1 MQCFYRKRTSMLRSV
16 PLYNPVQC
24 AGKLHA
30 CTGAAGITFKMGPA
44 YSFTEKESHS
54 VPTGKSRRKNSG
66 ICRWSSGFY
75 QKRAWNRCQ
84 EYYLLCGTIAWT
96 VSFFYRGPLLCP
108 ANYHLT
114 QDFHCRIQYITFIHR
129 KVLIKIM
136 NIAICDD
143 EILFTRELSSL
154 LTHWAEKNDFSLT
167 LYPYSN
173 GDDLLTAL
181 RTIPVDLIFLD
192 IIMPLLNGIDTA
204 REIRSMG
211 LTVPVIFLTSS
222 REFALDSYDVKASHY
237 LLKPVNT
244 LKLFSVM
251 DDFFKTYHVPAETFI
266 AHTTDGFCSITL
278 NDVDYLEAQNKQVL
292 VCLSNGT
299 TLKIRELFAKC
310 EGVFTPAK
318 GFFKCHRSYI
328 VNLSHIKQFT
338 RTMVTT
344 GISSVPIS
352 RNNYSAF
359 KDAYFSYMFDSNSG

>member
-1 MQCFYRKRTSMLRSV
+1 
-16 PLYNPVQC
+16 
-24 AGKLHA
+24 
-30 CTGAAGITFKMGPA
+30 
-44 YSFTEKESHS
+44 
-54 VPTGKSRRKNSG
+54 
-66 ICRWSSGFY
+66 
-75 QKRAWNRCQ
+75 
-84 EYYLLCGTIAWT
+84 
-96 VSFFYRGPLLCP
+96 
-108 ANYHLT
+108 
-114 QDFHCRIQYITFIHR
+114 
-129 KVLIKIM
+129 M

-192 IIMPLLNGIDTA
+192 IIMRLLNGIDTA

-222 REFALDSYDVKASHY
+222 REFALDSYDVKAFHY

-251 DDFFKTYHVPAETFI
+251 DDFFKTYHVPAETFV
-266 AHTTDGFCSITL
+266 AHTADGFCSITL

-299 TLKIRELFAKC
+299 TLKIRELFVKC
-310 EGVFTPAK
+310 EGVFTPEK